1 MFGQAFIVYSLN
13 SPPQVMLAASYWS
26 LLAPAIEMAE
36 DSRKYG
42 AFAFLPVAIGFVL
55 GAAFVYFADLMMPF
69 LVSGLFVLWIRMFLL
84 AKSWICIR
92 RSPGVYLTIGWKMVH
107 NRMLFFIIG

>member
-1 MFGQAFIVYSLN
+1 MCLVKPLLYFSLN

-107 NRMLFFIIG
+107 NRMLFFS